1 MILTHWQHTNF
12 YQTVNDS
19 EQNQKIAM
27 GWLAISGII
36 FGGIN
41 DQNMLAG
48 WLQVL
53 LKKKVKYGIFK
64 MDTYPPPVSK
74 KEEFHMKQTTL
85 TQRLLSALVAL
96 CMVLS
101 VCAPAFA
108 DVTDPDM
115 AKAAQW
121 CTEQG
126 TMDAKGDRFEPEGWT
141 PKFKVIEVW
150 NKAFPAA

>member
-1 MILTHWQHTNF
+1 
-12 YQTVNDS
+12 
-19 EQNQKIAM
+19 
-27 GWLAISGII
+27 
-36 FGGIN
+36 
-41 DQNMLAG
+41 
-48 WLQVL
+48 
-53 LKKKVKYGIFK
+53 
-64 MDTYPPPVSK
+64 
-74 KEEFHMKQTTL
+74 MKQTTL

-101 VCAPAFA
+101 VCAPAFT

-126 TMDAKGDRFEPEGWT
+126 TMGAKGDHFEPEGWT

>member
-1 MILTHWQHTNF
+1 
-12 YQTVNDS
+12 
-19 EQNQKIAM
+19 
-27 GWLAISGII
+27 
-36 FGGIN
+36 
-41 DQNMLAG
+41 
-48 WLQVL
+48 
-53 LKKKVKYGIFK
+53 
-64 MDTYPPPVSK
+64 
-74 KEEFHMKQTTL
+74 MKQTAL

-126 TMDAKGDRFEPEGWT
+126 TMAAKAT
-141 PKFKVIEVW
+141 ALSPK
-150 NKAFPAA
+150 AGPRSSR

>member
-1 MILTHWQHTNF
+1 
-12 YQTVNDS
+12 V
-19 EQNQKIAM
+19 QNVFHAV
-27 GWLAISGII
+27 
-36 FGGIN
+36 FGAFH
-41 DQNMLAG
+41 AG
-48 WLQVL
+48 FIEKEGEIWYFQD
-53 LKKKVKYGIFK
+53 GHI
-64 MDTYPPPVSK
+64 PPPVSK

-126 TMDAKGDRFEPEGWT
+126 TMGAKGDRFEPEGWT

>member
-1 MILTHWQHTNF
+1 
-12 YQTVNDS
+12 
-19 EQNQKIAM
+19 
-27 GWLAISGII
+27 
-36 FGGIN
+36 
-41 DQNMLAG
+41 
-48 WLQVL
+48 
-53 LKKKVKYGIFK
+53 
-64 MDTYPPPVSK
+64 
-74 KEEFHMKQTTL
+74 MKQTTL

-96 CMVLS
+96 CMG
-101 VCAPAFA
+101 APAFA

-126 TMDAKGDRFEPEGWT
+126 TMGAKGDRFEPEGWT

>member
-1 MILTHWQHTNF
+1 
-12 YQTVNDS
+12 
-19 EQNQKIAM
+19 
-27 GWLAISGII
+27 
-36 FGGIN
+36 
-41 DQNMLAG
+41 
-48 WLQVL
+48 
-53 LKKKVKYGIFK
+53 
-64 MDTYPPPVSK
+64 
-74 KEEFHMKQTTL
+74 MKQTTL

-126 TMDAKGDRFEPEGWT
+126 TMAAKGDRFEPEVQGDRSVEQDI
-141 PKFKVIEVW
+141 PRSLMPAVW
-150 NKAFPAA
+150 MPCSVRTFSVKMGLLQNSSLKKS

>member
-1 MILTHWQHTNF
+1 MVFSRRTHT
-12 YQTVNDS
+12 
-19 EQNQKIAM
+19 
-27 GWLAISGII
+27 
-36 FGGIN
+36 
-41 DQNMLAG
+41 
-48 WLQVL
+48 
-53 LKKKVKYGIFK
+53 
-64 MDTYPPPVSK
+64 PPVSK

-108 DVTDPDM
+108 DVTDPDI

-126 TMDAKGDRFEPEGWT
+126 TMGAKGDRFEPEGWT

-150 NKAFPAA
+150 NKTFPAA

>member
-1 MILTHWQHTNF
+1 MVFSKRTHT
-12 YQTVNDS
+12 
-19 EQNQKIAM
+19 
-27 GWLAISGII
+27 
-36 FGGIN
+36 
-41 DQNMLAG
+41 
-48 WLQVL
+48 
-53 LKKKVKYGIFK
+53 
-64 MDTYPPPVSK
+64 PPVSK
-74 KEEFHMKQTTL
+74 KEEFRMRQTTL

-126 TMDAKGDRFEPEGWT
+126 TMDAKGDCFEPEGWT

>member
-1 MILTHWQHTNF
+1 MVFSRWTHT
-12 YQTVNDS
+12 
-19 EQNQKIAM
+19 
-27 GWLAISGII
+27 
-36 FGGIN
+36 
-41 DQNMLAG
+41 
-48 WLQVL
+48 
-53 LKKKVKYGIFK
+53 
-64 MDTYPPPVSK
+64 PPVSK
-74 KEEFHMKQTTL
+74 KEEFRMKQTTL

-126 TMDAKGDRFEPEGWT
+126 TMGAKGDRFEPEGWT
-141 PKFKVIEVW
+141 PKLKVIEVW
-150 NKAFPAA
+150 NKTFPAA